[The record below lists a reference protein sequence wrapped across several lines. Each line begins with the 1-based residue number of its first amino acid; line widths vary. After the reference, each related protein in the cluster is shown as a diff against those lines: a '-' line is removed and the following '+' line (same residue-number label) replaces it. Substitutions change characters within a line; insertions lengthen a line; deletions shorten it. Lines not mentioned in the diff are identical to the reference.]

1 MLFKCAN
8 RTLLAAAI
16 ATLFVSPAY
25 AVSDAEWAA
34 LRDEIRQMRAGYE
47 ARIAELEARVKV
59 AESKAVSAE
68 TKAASAETK
77 AVQVETRQAETR
89 RTEANAAQPAA
100 TGNRFNPD
108 VSLILQGRY
117 AHLEDMDE
125 RGLTGFMQGGHAHGE
140 GGARGFS
147 IDGTELVLSA
157 SVDQLFKG
165 AAILAL
171 ADDELAVEEAW
182 FQTLGLG
189 SGFSIKGGRFR
200 SAMGYQNEQHPH
212 AWDFADNALMYEAL
226 FGEGYGQ
233 DGLQL
238 KWVAPA
244 DLFIEPFIEI
254 GRGANFP
261 GTDRNKNGAGAIAAG
276 VHVGGDVGV
285 SHSWR
290 TGLSYLTTK
299 ANGREFEGHDPL
311 DVEVIGGFTGKS
323 KTWLADFVWKWAPN
337 GNPKTNNFKFAA
349 EYFRRNES
357 GILNCADADLLAPS
371 ACAGGLSGNY
381 ESSQSGL
388 YAQAVYQFMPQWRAG
403 YRYDKLWRGDVD
415 FNGADIGTT
424 IASLADY
431 NPTRHSL
438 MLDWSPSEFSRI
450 RLQASKDK
458 SMDGQSE
465 NQFFV
470 QYIHSLGAHGAH
482 KF

>member
-1 MLFKCAN
+1 MLFKCTK
-8 RTLLAAAI
+8 RTLVAAAI

-25 AVSDAEWAA
+25 AVSDAEWTV
-34 LRDEIRQMRAGYE
+34 LRDEVRQMRVGYE
-47 ARIAELEARVKV
+47 ARITELESRVKA

-77 AVQVETRQAETR
+77 AVQVETRT
-89 RTEANAAQPAA
+89 AA

-117 AHLEDMDE
+117 AHMEDQDE
-125 RGLTGFMQGGHAHGE
+125 RSLTGFMQGGHAHGE

-147 IDGTELVLSA
+147 IDGTELVLAA

-165 AAILAL
+165 TAIVAL
-171 ADDELAVEEAW
+171 ADDEVAVEEAW

-212 AWDFADNALMYEAL
+212 AWDFADNALIYKAL

-238 KWVAPA
+238 KWVAPT
-244 DLFIEPFIEI
+244 DLLIEPFVEV

-276 VHVGGDVGV
+276 VHVGGDMGV

-290 TGLSYLTTK
+290 TGVSYLATK
-299 ANGREFEGHDPL
+299 ADGREFEGHDVG
-311 DVEVIGGFTGKS
+311 DVEVIGDFTGKS
-323 KTWLADFVWKWAPN
+323 KAWLADVVWKWSPN
-337 GNPKTNNFKFAA
+337 GNGRERNLKLAA

-357 GILNCADADLLAPS
+357 GTLNFGDADLLVLS
-371 ACAGGLSGNY
+371 VCTGGLSGNY
-381 ESSQSGL
+381 KSSQSGL

-403 YRYDKLWRGDVD
+403 YRYDKLWRGDID

-431 NPTRHSL
+431 DPSRHSL
-438 MLDWSPSEFSRI
+438 MLDWNPSEFSRI
-450 RLQASKDK
+450 RLQASKDQ